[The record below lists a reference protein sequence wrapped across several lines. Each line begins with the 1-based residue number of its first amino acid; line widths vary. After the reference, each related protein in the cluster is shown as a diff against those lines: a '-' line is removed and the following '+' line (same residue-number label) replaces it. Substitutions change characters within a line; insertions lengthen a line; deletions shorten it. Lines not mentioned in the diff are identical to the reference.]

1 MTTHGTTGSSVDP
14 GHGNSPAAW
23 TAVVVMLVAVTI
35 GTLAFWLDIPWLVYA
50 SVGLLIVGALAGL
63 VLGRL
68 GFGVGGSRVTPKA
81 HG

>member
-1 MTTHGTTGSSVDP
+1 
-14 GHGNSPAAW
+14 
-23 TAVVVMLVAVTI
+23 MLVAVTI